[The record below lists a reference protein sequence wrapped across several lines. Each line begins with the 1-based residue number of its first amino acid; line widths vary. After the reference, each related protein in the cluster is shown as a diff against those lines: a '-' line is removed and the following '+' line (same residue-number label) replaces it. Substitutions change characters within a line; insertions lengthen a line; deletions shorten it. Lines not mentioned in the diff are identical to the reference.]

1 MRLFLRRKDPVLL
14 EKKELTEKIKICNE
28 NKEFFILAIRYL
40 LVFIKKFSLVFN
52 EVDTQEFKKDIDNLI
67 EKFVSEEKIGPLKSL
82 LEKRKKTI
90 SSFIKRQ
97 KDYLNERENEFKDI
111 IDLLTDALITLNT
124 RNNDFN
130 LNIQKRNEKVKNIT
144 LLDDIKK
151 IKIAIKQEVACV
163 RKIIQEKQSHDNT
176 HMEKLSEQVNSLKVE
191 LQKAASQ
198 SLIDGLTG
206 IYNRK
211 AFDMHLQDLIDR
223 STLAKAP
230 FSMLFLDID
239 NFKNINDT
247 YGHQIGDRIILALVQ
262 KCRQFIRKEDLLC
275 RYGGEEF
282 VIILPGASLKVAF
295 SRAQKICNYTAK
307 TRYTFNDGKKDH
319 ALTFTVSIG
328 VSSYCKGDTVTT
340 LIERSDRALYEAK
353 RSGKN
358 RVVSKS

>member
-52 EVDTQEFKKDIDNLI
+52 EVDTSEFKKDIDNLI
-67 EKFVSEEKIGPLKSL
+67 EKFVSEEKIGSLKSL

-176 HMEKLSEQVNSLKVE
+176 HMEKLSE
-191 LQKAASQ
+191 
-198 SLIDGLTG
+198 
-206 IYNRK
+206 
-211 AFDMHLQDLIDR
+211 
-223 STLAKAP
+223 
-230 FSMLFLDID
+230 
-239 NFKNINDT
+239 
-247 YGHQIGDRIILALVQ
+247 
-262 KCRQFIRKEDLLC
+262 
-275 RYGGEEF
+275 
-282 VIILPGASLKVAF
+282 
-295 SRAQKICNYTAK
+295 
-307 TRYTFNDGKKDH
+307 
-319 ALTFTVSIG
+319 
-328 VSSYCKGDTVTT
+328 
-340 LIERSDRALYEAK
+340 
-353 RSGKN
+353 
-358 RVVSKS
+358 